1 MGLYY
6 LCVRSHL
13 FAKDD
18 RSPSMSSSGTK
29 PLSLSEFLFQTK
41 ARVRPKAAPSLRIL
55 STRYCPE
62 AHVHTHTHTHTHTHR
77 QSKKCTQHMNAFK
90 QNIHKDLCQIV
101 CVEFKRGSSD
111 LDARILQLQSSG
123 RKSWLP
129 CPALRTTKNIHLQL
143 DNTNQKTHTN
153 MPAFDLT
160 SYLISLSLFLATMP
174 IDIYCSTH
182 QIISQPSRAVCHPTW
197 STTTGPRL
205 QGWWVSTVQS
215 LTQRGNS

>member
-6 LCVRSHL
+6 LCVCSHL

-41 ARVRPKAAPSLRIL
+41 ARVRPRAAPSSRIL

-62 AHVHTHTHTHTHTHR
+62 AHTHTHKHR
-77 QSKKCTQHMNAFK
+77 QSKKCTQQMNAFK
-90 QNIHKDLCQIV
+90 QNIHKDVCQMR
-101 CVEFKRGSSD
+101 VEFKRGSSD

-143 DNTNQKTHTN
+143 DNTNQNTHTN

-160 SYLISLSLFLATMP
+160 SYLISLSLFLTTMP
-174 IDIYCSTH
+174 LDIYCSTH

-197 STTTGPRL
+197 STTTGLRL